1 MQYGADAITFVTGG
15 DTQLYMDE
23 NSTHLYYN
31 GSDKLA
37 TTSSGVSI
45 TGSATI
51 SSNLIVSG
59 GSVCANGVECAVR
72 IEDSDGTLLNSC

>member
-1 MQYGADAITFVTGG
+1 MDFNCGG
-15 DTQLYMDE
+15 NIQLKLTTTDTE
-23 NSTHLYYN
+23 LYYD
-31 GSDKLA
+31 GSEKLA

-51 SSNLIVSG
+51 SSNLTVSG
-59 GSVCANGVECAVR
+59 GSVCANGVECAIR